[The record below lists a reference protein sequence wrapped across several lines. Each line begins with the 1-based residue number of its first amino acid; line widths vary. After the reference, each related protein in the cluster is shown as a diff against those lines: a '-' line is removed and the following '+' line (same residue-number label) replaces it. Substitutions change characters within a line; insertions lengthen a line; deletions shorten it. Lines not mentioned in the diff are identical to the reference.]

1 MIRLLRVVKL
11 YKSAVKANEI
21 KERLKREKLRNKKT
35 KLSSEKIPTRANVTQ
50 TDHPEPEMIADG
62 EDQ

>member
-1 MIRLLRVVKL
+1 
-11 YKSAVKANEI
+11 VKANEI